1 MARVT
6 DSRTFS
12 APPAAIRSVI
22 DRDLESFVGAGGF
35 DSVAVSGETIEVGRD
50 LGLATLEL
58 TVRVDR
64 EADEFLAYE
73 AVDGIFDRMRT
84 EYTVEHARDGTRVTA
99 QTEFA
104 LGGIFGQALDST
116 LVSTQR
122 KREFEDQFDYL
133 DTQLEAD
140 GIVAHSVE

>member
-1 MARVT
+1 MAQVT
-6 DSRTFS
+6 GTRTFS

-22 DRDLESFVGAGGF
+22 ERDLDSFVGAGGF
-35 DSVAVSGETIEVGRD
+35 ESVDVSGETIEVVRD

-64 EADEFLAYE
+64 EADVFLAYE

-84 EYTVEHARDGTRVTA
+84 EYSIEADRDGTRIIA

-104 LGGIFGQALDST
+104 LGGIFGRALDAT

-133 DTQLEAD
+133 ESQLAAD
-140 GIVAHSVE
+140 GIVT

>member
-1 MARVT
+1 MAHVT
-6 DSRTFS
+6 ATRTFS
-12 APPAAIRSVI
+12 VPPAVVRSVI

-35 DSVAVSGETIEVGRD
+35 DSVAVSGELIEVVRD

-64 EADEFLAYE
+64 DTDVFLAYD
-73 AVDGIFDRMRT
+73 AVEGIFERMRT
-84 EYTVEHARDGTRVTA
+84 EYSVGSASEGARLSA
-99 QTEFA
+99 QTEFS
-104 LGGIFGQALDST
+104 LGGIFGRALDTT

-133 DTQLEAD
+133 ESQLEAD
-140 GIVAHSVE
+140 GIVAHSIE

>member
-1 MARVT
+1 MAHVT
-6 DSRTFS
+6 TTRTFS
-12 APPAAIRSVI
+12 APPAAVRSVI

-35 DSVAVSGETIEVGRD
+35 DSVNVSGKTIDVVRD

-64 EADEFLAYE
+64 DADVFLAYE
-73 AVDGIFDRMRT
+73 AVDGIFERMRT
-84 EYTVEHARDGTRVTA
+84 EYSIEPAGDGTRVAA

-104 LGGIFGQALDST
+104 LGGIFGQALDAT

-133 DTQLEAD
+133 DSQLEAD
-140 GIVAHSVE
+140 GIVSHSVE